1 MLPDGSECPDREG
14 VEGGGGWW
22 RLESDD
28 MDVQPRSS
36 ITTAL
41 DRLFVDFQSAVAGR
55 YSIEREL
62 GRGGMGVVYLAREVR
77 LDRPVALK
85 LLPPRLAAEPA
96 PRERFLREARLAAKL
111 SHPNI
116 IPIYAVD
123 EVADYVFFAMAYVEG
138 ETLTERVRTRGPLPP
153 GDATRM
159 LREVAWALA
168 YAHAQGVIHRDVKP
182 DNIILEAGSGRAL
195 VADFGIAAQ
204 VTGASG
210 VDGGDVIGTPE
221 FMSPEQALGERVDA
235 KSDLY
240 SLGVVGYFML
250 SGRLPFTGT
259 KATEVLAKQVT
270 EAARPVTTVADG
282 TPRRLAQTIDKCLAK
297 EKDDR
302 PESAAALAEQMGLAL
317 EQRKELPVALRVFA
331 KRAGRFRDF
340 PAFLYLMGTT
350 MVSAFGV
357 AIASPFGLG
366 FAAWAG
372 TWLAGLTAVPFA
384 LLVGRA
390 QRIAGSGFT
399 RDDVVTAFKAELD
412 STSEERAYE
421 YGRGPAHYE
430 RVMRWLSAVGL
441 GLAGL
446 SLAAGL
452 GFDVGAPWAGPG
464 MALGLMIGLPTGGLA
479 LSRLQRRRDLDT
491 EMWLRIWRGPI
502 GRLAFGRV
510 TLPPGRPAV
519 SSGFTFR
526 PTELVLGMAAE
537 RLFEELPKE
546 TREELK
552 ELPDVLK
559 RLEHDAGRMRVRLEE
574 LNDAL
579 QGAEERGR
587 LSGQIAGDI
596 KEKRDRVV
604 TDLENERELVQ
615 RRLKDAVAALETIR
629 LNLLKLH
636 AGAGTVQSLTTDL
649 TLAREAAQEVELL
662 LQSHKEIEEAL

>member
-1 MLPDGSECPDREG
+1 
-14 VEGGGGWW
+14 
-22 RLESDD
+22 
-28 MDVQPRSS
+28 MDAHRPTSPSV
-36 ITTAL
+36 AL

-85 LLPPRLAAEPA
+85 LLPPRLAEQAA

-123 EVADYVFFAMAYVEG
+123 EIADYVFFAMAYVEG
-138 ETLTERVRTRGPLPP
+138 ETLTERVRNRGPLPP
-153 GDATRM
+153 GDATRL
-159 LREVAWALA
+159 LREIAWALA

-204 VTGASG
+204 VSGAAG

-221 FMSPEQALGERVDA
+221 FMSPEQALGEKVDA

-240 SLGVVGYFML
+240 ALGVVGYFML

-270 EAARPVTTVADG
+270 EAARPLAAVADG

-297 EKDDR
+297 EREDR

-331 KRAGRFRDF
+331 KRAGRFRDLPTF
-340 PAFLYLMGTT
+340 VYLAITT
-350 MVSAFGV
+350 AISGFGV

-366 FAAWAG
+366 FTAWAG
-372 TWLAGLTAVPFA
+372 TWLAGLTVVPFA
-384 LLVGRA
+384 LLVGKA
-390 QRIAGSGFT
+390 QRIVGSGFT
-399 RDDVVTAFKAELD
+399 REDVVTAFKNELD

-421 YGRGPAHYE
+421 YGRGPSHYE
-430 RVMRWLSAVGL
+430 KVMRWLSAAGL
-441 GLAGL
+441 GLAAFSAVIGGSLDSAPMAFGSMMFGL
-446 SLAAGL
+446 W
-452 GFDVGAPWAGPG
+452 V
-464 MALGLMIGLPTGGLA
+464 GLPTGALA
-479 LSRLQRRRDLDT
+479 LSRLQRRRDLGT
-491 EMWLRIWRGPI
+491 ELWLKIWRGPI
-502 GRLAFGRV
+502 GRLVFSRV
-510 TLPPGRPAV
+510 TLPAGRPAL

-546 TREELK
+546 TREELR

-559 RLEHDAGRMRVRLEE
+559 RLEHDAGRMRARLEE

-596 KEKRDRVV
+596 KAKRDRVV

-649 TLAREAAQEVELL
+649 TLAREAANEVELL
-662 LQSHKEIEEAL
+662 LQGHQEIEDSL

>member
-1 MLPDGSECPDREG
+1 
-14 VEGGGGWW
+14 
-22 RLESDD
+22 
-28 MDVQPRSS
+28 MDSHRPTSPS
-36 ITTAL
+36 TAL

-123 EVADYVFFAMAYVEG
+123 EVANYVFFAMAYVEG
-138 ETLTERVRTRGPLPP
+138 ETLTERVRTRGPLSP
-153 GDATRM
+153 GDATRL

-182 DNIILEAGSGRAL
+182 DNIMLEAGSGRAL

-204 VTGASG
+204 VSGASG

-221 FMSPEQALGERVDA
+221 FMSPEQALGENVDA

-282 TPRRLAQTIDKCLAK
+282 TPRRLAQTIDKCLSK

-317 EQRKELPVALRVFA
+317 EQRKELPVPLRVFA
-331 KRAGRFRDF
+331 KRGGRFGGLS
-340 PAFLYLMGTT
+340 ALVYLWGTT
-350 MVSAFGV
+350 IV
-357 AIASPFGLG
+357 AG
-366 FAAWAG
+366 FAAAAASQAGMGLAAWIG
-372 TWLAGLTAVPFA
+372 TWVTGLTVVPFA
-384 LLVGRA
+384 VLVGRSR
-390 QRIAGSGFT
+390 RIANSGFT
-399 RDDVVTAFKAELD
+399 REDVVTAFKSELD
-412 STSEERAYE
+412 SGSEERAYE
-421 YGRGPAHYE
+421 YGRGPSHYE
-430 RVMRWLSAVGL
+430 KVMRWLSG
-441 GLAGL
+441 
-446 SLAAGL
+446 AGL
-452 GFDVGAPWAGPG
+452 GAAALSLMIGAGYSYWGPWAG
-464 MALGLMIGLPTGGLA
+464 MTTALGLMIGLPAGGLA

-502 GRLAFGRV
+502 GRLVFRRLR
-510 TLPPGRPAV
+510 LPAGRPAL

-546 TREELK
+546 TREELR
-552 ELPDVLK
+552 ELPEVLK
-559 RLEHDAGRMRVRLEE
+559 RLEHDAGRMRARLED

-596 KEKRDRVV
+596 KEKRDRIV

-636 AGAGTVQSLTTDL
+636 AGAGSVHSLTTDL
-649 TLAREAAQEVELL
+649 TLARQAAEEVELL
-662 LQSHKEIEEAL
+662 LQGHKEIEDAL

>member
-1 MLPDGSECPDREG
+1 
-14 VEGGGGWW
+14 
-22 RLESDD
+22 
-28 MDVQPRSS
+28 MDSHRPTSPS
-36 ITTAL
+36 TAL

-123 EVADYVFFAMAYVEG
+123 EVAEYVFFAMAYVAG
-138 ETLTERVRTRGPLPP
+138 ETLTERVRNRGPLPP

-204 VTGASG
+204 VSGAAG

-221 FMSPEQALGERVDA
+221 FMSPEQALGETVDA

-270 EAARPVTTVADG
+270 EAPRPVTTVADG

-317 EQRKELPVALRVFA
+317 EQRKELPVPLRVFA

-340 PAFLYLMGTT
+340 PAFLYLVGTT

-366 FAAWAG
+366 FAAWAA
-372 TWLAGLTAVPFA
+372 TWLAGLTAVPLA

-421 YGRGPAHYE
+421 YGRGPSHYE
-430 RVMRWLSAVGL
+430 KAMRWLSAAGL
-441 GLAGL
+441 GVAGL
-446 SLAAGL
+446 SVLGGGLGL
-452 GFDVGAPWAGPG
+452 GFDYVPWASATF
-464 MALGLMIGLPTGGLA
+464 ALGLMIGLPTGGLA

-502 GRLAFGRV
+502 GRLAFSRV
-510 TLPPGRPAV
+510 RLPPGRPAL

-546 TREELK
+546 TREELR
-552 ELPDVLK
+552 ELPDVLR
-559 RLEHDAGRMRVRLEE
+559 RLEHDAGRMRTRLEE

-636 AGAGTVQSLTTDL
+636 AGAGSVQSLTTDL

-662 LQSHKEIEEAL
+662 LQSHKEIDDAL

>member
-1 MLPDGSECPDREG
+1 MPDGG
-14 VEGGGGWW
+14 AGKVGKGGE
-22 RLESDD
+22 RRRALESSIR
-28 MDVQPRSS
+28 MDYHRPSS
-36 ITTAL
+36 PSTAL

-123 EVADYVFFAMAYVEG
+123 EVANYVFFAMAYVEG
-138 ETLTERVRTRGPLPP
+138 ETLTERVRNRGPLAP

-204 VTGASG
+204 VSGAAG

-221 FMSPEQALGERVDA
+221 FMSPEQALGETVDA

-240 SLGVVGYFML
+240 SLGVVGYFIV

-270 EAARPVTTVADG
+270 EAARPVSTVADG

-297 EKDDR
+297 ERDDR

-317 EQRKELPVALRVFA
+317 EQRKELPVPLRVFA
-331 KRAGRFRDF
+331 KRTGRFRDF
-340 PAFLYLMGTT
+340 PAFLYLLGTT

-357 AIASPFGLG
+357 ALASPFGLG

-412 STSEERAYE
+412 STAEERAYE
-421 YGRGPAHYE
+421 YGRGPSHYE
-430 RVMRWLSAVGL
+430 RAMRWLSAAGL
-441 GLAGL
+441 GLAGV

-452 GFDVGAPWAGPG
+452 GLAPWAGPA
-464 MALGLMIGLPTGGLA
+464 MAFGLMIGLPTGGLA

-502 GRLAFGRV
+502 GRLAFSRV
-510 TLPPGRPAV
+510 ALPPGRPAL

-546 TREELK
+546 TREELR
-552 ELPDVLK
+552 ELPEVLK
-559 RLEHDAGRMRVRLEE
+559 RLEHDAGRMRARLEE

-636 AGAGTVQSLTTDL
+636 AGAGSVQSLTTDL

>member
-1 MLPDGSECPDREG
+1 
-14 VEGGGGWW
+14 
-22 RLESDD
+22 
-28 MDVQPRSS
+28 MDSHRPTSPS
-36 ITTAL
+36 TAL
-41 DRLFVDFQSAVAGR
+41 DRLFVEFQSAVAGR

-96 PRERFLREARLAAKL
+96 PRERFLREARFAAKL

-138 ETLTERVRTRGPLPP
+138 ETLTERVRNRGPLSP

-204 VTGASG
+204 VSGAAG

-221 FMSPEQALGERVDA
+221 FMSPEQALGEKVDA

-240 SLGVVGYFML
+240 SLGVLGYFML

-282 TPRRLAQTIDKCLAK
+282 TPRRLAQAIDKCLAK
-297 EKDDR
+297 DRDDR

-317 EQRKELPVALRVFA
+317 EQRKELPVPLRVFA
-331 KRAGRFRDF
+331 KRGGRFGGL
-340 PAFLYLMGTT
+340 PAFMYLVATT
-350 MVSAFGV
+350 MISAFGV

-366 FAAWAG
+366 LAAWAG

-384 LLVGRA
+384 LLIGRA

-412 STSEERAYE
+412 STSEERGYE
-421 YGRGPAHYE
+421 YGRGPSHYE
-430 RVMRWLSAVGL
+430 RVMRWLSAAGL
-441 GLAGL
+441 GLAGV
-446 SLAAGL
+446 SLAMGISA
-452 GFDVGAPWAGPG
+452 DSAPWAFGAA
-464 MALGLMIGLPTGGLA
+464 ALGMWVGLPTGALA

-491 EMWLRIWRGPI
+491 EIWLRIWRGPI
-502 GRLAFGRV
+502 GRLAFSRV
-510 TLPPGRPAV
+510 SFPAGRPAL

-559 RLEHDAGRMRVRLEE
+559 RLEHDAGRMRARLEE

-604 TDLENERELVQ
+604 NDLENERELVQ

-636 AGAGTVQSLTTDL
+636 AGAGSLHSLTTDL
-649 TLAREAAQEVELL
+649 TLARQAAQEVELL
-662 LQSHKEIEEAL
+662 LGAHKEIEDAL

>member
-1 MLPDGSECPDREG
+1 
-14 VEGGGGWW
+14 
-22 RLESDD
+22 
-28 MDVQPRSS
+28 MDAHRPTSPSV
-36 ITTAL
+36 AL

-85 LLPPRLAAEPA
+85 LLPPRLAEQPA

-123 EVADYVFFAMAYVEG
+123 EIADYVFFAMAYVEG
-138 ETLTERVRTRGPLPP
+138 ETLTERVRNRGPLPA
-153 GDATRM
+153 GDATRL
-159 LREVAWALA
+159 LREIAWALA

-182 DNIILEAGSGRAL
+182 DNIILEGGSGRAL

-204 VTGASG
+204 VSGAAG

-221 FMSPEQALGERVDA
+221 FMSPEQALGEKVDA

-240 SLGVVGYFML
+240 ALGVVGYFML

-270 EAARPVTTVADG
+270 EAARPVAAVADG

-317 EQRKELPVALRVFA
+317 EQRKQLPVPLRVFA
-331 KRAGRFRDF
+331 KRGGRFGLLGSLAYF
-340 PAFLYLMGTT
+340 WGLSGLTAAVVQSGAGL
-350 MVSAFGV
+350 A
-357 AIASPFGLG
+357 ASLL
-366 FAAWAG
+366 
-372 TWLAGLTAVPFA
+372 TLVAGLTLGPLAIMLSRVTR
-384 LLVGRA
+384 LA
-390 QRIAGSGFT
+390 QDGFT
-399 RDDVVTAFKAELD
+399 RVDVVDAFKSELD
-412 STSEERAYE
+412 GTAEERAYE
-421 YGRGPAHYE
+421 WGRGPSHIE
-430 RVMRWLSAVGL
+430 RMLRWLSLAGVGTAVLGVAVSVSYGGTAGLFTGVLGGL
-441 GLAGL
+441 GIMVA
-446 SLAAGL
+446 
-452 GFDVGAPWAGPG
+452 
-464 MALGLMIGLPTGGLA
+464 MPTGVMA
-479 LSRLQRRRDLDT
+479 AVRLSRRKDLGT
-491 EMWLRIWRGPI
+491 ELWLRIWRGPI
-502 GRLAFGRV
+502 GRLIFGRV
-510 TLPPGRPAV
+510 RLQAGRPAL

-546 TREELK
+546 TREELR

-559 RLEHDAGRMRVRLEE
+559 RLEHDAGRMRARLEE

-596 KEKRDRVV
+596 KAKRDRVV

-649 TLAREAAQEVELL
+649 TLAREAAKEVELL
-662 LQSHKEIEEAL
+662 LQGHQEIEDAL